1 MKKERRGLNVI
12 DVVIILLLIALVGTA
27 GYRIYTEVT
36 GGGIVAQSNIVLT
49 FEAQVD
55 DEGIVNYLKEGNTV
69 YFTTDK
75 SQLGRLYDKD
85 AEDGKGPVFVIE
97 SDDDEKITL
106 SGSLTLVADARKASG
121 REYYVIN
128 GRNISVGSKL
138 DVYTENAVLKITV
151 KSIEAPTN

>member
-1 MKKERRGLNVI
+1 MKKERKGLNVI
-12 DVVIILLLIALVGTA
+12 DVVIILLLVALIGTA

-36 GGGIVAQSNIVLT
+36 SGGAAAQSNIVLT
-49 FEAQVD
+49 FEAQVE
-55 DEGIVNYLKEGNTV
+55 DEGIVNYLKNGNAV

-75 SQLGRLYDKD
+75 AQLGNLCDVD
-85 AEDGKGPVFVIE
+85 SEDGQGPVVVIGTAE
-97 SDDDEKITL
+97 NGRLTVRGTL
-106 SGSLTLVADARKASG
+106 KLVADARKVSG

-151 KSIEAPTN
+151 KSIEAPAN